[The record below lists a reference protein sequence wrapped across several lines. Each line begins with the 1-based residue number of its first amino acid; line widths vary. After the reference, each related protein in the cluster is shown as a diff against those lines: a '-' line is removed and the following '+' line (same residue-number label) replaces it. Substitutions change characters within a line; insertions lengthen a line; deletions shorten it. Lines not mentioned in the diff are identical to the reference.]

1 MNSATGKFLA
11 GCLEKYCGRG
21 HGRLSLRK
29 GEGRV
34 SRVRS
39 VREIQPLTLALS
51 LFKGEAD
58 FF

>member
-1 MNSATGKFLA
+1 MVASPFAR
-11 GCLEKYCGRG
+11 ERRG
-21 HGRLSLRK
+21 V
-29 GEGRV
+29 RV

-51 LFKGEAD
+51 PSVGGEAD